1 MACLDLSGQAPLVR
15 GKGSE
20 MSEKTPNQPQ
30 KEIEEK
36 INLLQ
41 RETRLFLS
49 QIEDFYASLQQQ
61 SLFRK
66 VVFHKQKTGL
76 EKFGA
81 EFADLYIPNFRWVE
95 YIGDKRIYLNW
106 EHIAIILNRVN
117 ATLDERIFHIQMN
130 YEFRRLRLEVKSAV
144 NRLKDLIILSQKFLQ
159 QLEEQRISSKMF
171 NKLSA

>member
-1 MACLDLSGQAPLVR
+1 M
-15 GKGSE
+15 
-20 MSEKTPNQPQ
+20 
-30 KEIEEK
+30 
-36 INLLQ
+36 
-41 RETRLFLS
+41 
-49 QIEDFYASLQQQ
+49 
-61 SLFRK
+61 
-66 VVFHKQKTGL
+66 

-117 ATLDERIFHIQMN
+117 ATLDERIFHIQMD

-144 NRLKDLIILSQKFLQ
+144 NRLKDLIILSQEFLQ

-171 NKLSA
+171 DKLSA